1 MRQFNGKKRYNDY
14 GSFIRGHFGE
24 RVQKISLDTGFTCP
38 NRDGTKGIG
47 GCSYCNNNSFNPD
60 YCKPEVSISQQLE
73 KGIAFFSGKRGT
85 RHFLAYFQAYTN
97 TYADTELV
105 KSLYREA
112 LAHPGVVGLVI
123 GTRPDCLPD
132 ELLDYLSALSR
143 DHFISLELGVEST
156 SNRTLEAVNRC
167 HTYEETMEAFERAS
181 RRGIY
186 LGAHLI
192 LGLPGESRE
201 EMLAHADAVSSLPID
216 FLKLHQLQ
224 VIRQT
229 RMAIDLKKHPE
240 AFSLFELHEYLDL
253 VTEFVGRLRPDITIE
268 RFISESPQH
277 LLLAPKWGLKNFEMV
292 ALIDRLLETKGL
304 WQGKNFQVA

>member
-1 MRQFNGKKRYNDY
+1 
-14 GSFIRGHFGE
+14 
-24 RVQKISLDTGFTCP
+24 
-38 NRDGTKGIG
+38 
-47 GCSYCNNNSFNPD
+47 
-60 YCKPEVSISQQLE
+60 LE
-73 KGIAFFSGKRGT
+73 KGVAFFSGKRGT
-85 RHFLAYFQAYTN
+85 RKFLAYFQAYTN
-97 TYADTELV
+97 TYADAELV

-143 DHFISLELGVEST
+143 DRFISLELGVEST

-167 HTYEETMEAFERAS
+167 HTYEETVEAFERAS

-229 RMAIDLKKHPE
+229 RMAVDLKRHPE
-240 AFSLFELHEYLDL
+240 DFSLFELDEYLDL

-292 ALIDRLLETKGL
+292 ALIDRLLETKDL
-304 WQGKNFQVA
+304 WQGKNFQLA